1 MCRETEDKV
10 NADEKIASPRK
21 QSEQEDAPLTEA
33 GKENKEGQTNETE
46 EKEEDKVVY
55 L

>member
-1 MCRETEDKV
+1 M
-10 NADEKIASPRK
+10 NGDEKIASPEK
-21 QSEQEDAPLTEA
+21 QPEQEDAPLTEA
-33 GKENKEGQTNETE
+33 GKENKEGHANEAE